1 MDRCL
6 NARHRSS
13 NLVSA
18 RKTLATAPAKFVQPQ
33 NFRSGRRAPP
43 ETSAVAGRTRR
54 CFNGG
59 QLLFSGGERFRAVMN
74 FIHRSR
80 NAIAKFAQCDRA
92 LTLVPSPTSSSQ
104 TSRYNGRNTD
114 DVQTS
119 RSDEG
124 YRQGKSGKIHLLFG
138 FPEVASRE
146 GHWHPGCGI
155 SANF

>member
-1 MDRCL
+1 MDRCF

-13 NLVSA
+13 NPVSV

-80 NAIAKFAQCDRA
+80 NAPAKFAQCDRA
-92 LTLVPSPTSSSQ
+92 FKTISQPPRKWALAALVTHG
-104 TSRYNGRNTD
+104 NG
-114 DVQTS
+114 
-119 RSDEG
+119 
-124 YRQGKSGKIHLLFG
+124 L
-138 FPEVASRE
+138 
-146 GHWHPGCGI
+146 
-155 SANF
+155 